1 MTENNDDFVI
11 IWEAPVIV
19 PPVFRLY
26 YDDTGK
32 VLFYSCEEHEG
43 NHIVIDAQTYAEA
56 RPDVRVIDG
65 KISKVPRSMVVSKLM
80 PSDMGTKCA
89 SEDMS
94 IVVDDKYEGTT
105 THWKL
110 NIYELG

>member
-32 VLFYSCEEHEG
+32 VICYTCEELEG
-43 NHIVIDAQTYAEA
+43 NYIVIDAQTYAEA
-56 RPDVRVIDG
+56 RPDIRVIDG
-65 KISKVPRSMVVSKLM
+65 KISTVPVSMLVSKLM
-80 PSDMGTKCA
+80 PGETGTKCA

-94 IVVDDKYEGTT
+94 IVVGDDYEGTT